1 MYPSQRRFLS
11 VLHFAGDIGTAQTT
25 TQYGLDTDVVDIA
38 DRRPLDASA

>member
-1 MYPSQRRFLS
+1 MHPSHRRFLS
-11 VLHFAGDIGTAQTT
+11 VLHFAGDIEAAQAT